1 MTVNRDKKV
10 DIKQTNTLLLQKKK
24 PLFNGESWLGHT
36 KDCGIIDHELL
47 KGATR
52 DELIKRS
59 GREPS
64 GVDGH
69 ISHLKAEHGLAISKN
84 NNIYKLDYFH
94 SESNKTL
101 SEIELKNLM
110 NIDIEKV
117 SKYSIVQLENKDG
130 ILKWYSIGI
139 ESQNIDG
146 EEITP
151 LNENKDFTQ
160 QILNKKVNDY
170 VDFGTGFKII
180 KIKKYLSN

>member
-1 MTVNRDKKV
+1 MVKV
-10 DIKQTNTLLLQKKK
+10 
-24 PLFNGESWLGHT
+24 GLGT

-69 ISHLKAEHGLAISKN
+69 ISHLKTEHGLTISKD

-101 SEIELKNLM
+101 SEI
-110 NIDIEKV
+110 
-117 SKYSIVQLENKDG
+117 
-130 ILKWYSIGI
+130 
-139 ESQNIDG
+139 
-146 EEITP
+146 
-151 LNENKDFTQ
+151 
-160 QILNKKVNDY
+160 
-170 VDFGTGFKII
+170 
-180 KIKKYLSN
+180 